1 MKIIKT
7 ISLLVLFLLSASA
20 NSESE
25 ELLKATAVKMP
36 SENNLAGNISSEI
49 PVNKT
54 LISQTKIAEETE
66 ESEEDAKRIAHFRN
80 IDELVIL
87 RAPGLAF
94 KYLQREQPEY
104 SQQQPAQWL
113 YWEQKRIALL
123 KYMRRW
129 QDVNKR
135 VSQQEKNLLST
146 KITAGDRNWFLTEQ
160 LRALIELKQYSLA
173 LGKTRKLMW
182 GASALVKSK
191 SFAAWRRIIIQI
203 YLNQGNTNDAQSAMR
218 RYQQDYGEL
227 LNEDGVSWLQLQA
240 ELLIQLEQ
248 YKDAIKILSK
258 INTDESRAL
267 ILIAK
272 LNAQIIS
279 PPEVLDSVQLA
290 LASED
295 ENVERIVLYK
305 YVALVAAMT
314 AGEVDQSI
322 SLLEALLSE
331 QQLSL
336 SDSLIQIG
344 KVKIN
349 ATTLW
354 DYYLNKGNN
363 VANRKGLLKGDD
375 ENWYTLASNLFQDQ
389 PLTAKSLFA
398 VLSLQAKEVLHRE
411 LAMKQLVNL
420 IEVNNQPLEL
430 VNRLFTESDYITD
443 MKHVPLE
450 VRYRLIDYSLLHG
463 DVKAAAA
470 LMADLDKPPE
480 DQAQFDWNL
489 RRARVLVL
497 SGSFKT
503 GAEVLLEMLHMQ
515 QLDAKQ
521 IAKYLQVVFDLQ
533 AVEQHKLSLWLF
545 DELDKLVE
553 DVHIRREL
561 TFWRAES
568 YHGLKQYDLAA
579 YLFLK
584 SAVSPD
590 KVFDPWYHTATFRAA
605 ESLMEAGLLE
615 DARQRF
621 MHLLRITENSARKA
635 VIRQRLQTIQLK
647 QSR

>member
-1 MKIIKT
+1 MKVFKI
-7 ISLLVLFLLSASA
+7 LFLFVLCLMGYQASA
-20 NSESE
+20 AAQIAEKIASEST
-25 ELLKATAVKMP
+25 L
-36 SENNLAGNISSEI
+36 SSEK
-49 PVNKT
+49 VNQPE
-54 LISQTKIAEETE
+54 ISQTTADQNRVEAESVD
-66 ESEEDAKRIAHFRN
+66 ESYVKRTLHFNN
-80 IDELVIL
+80 IDELVML
-87 RAPGLAF
+87 RAPGLAL
-94 KYLQREQPEY
+94 KYLQREQPEFNGK
-104 SQQQPAQWL
+104 QPTEWL
-113 YWEQKRIALL
+113 YWEQKHISLL

-129 QDVNKR
+129 QEVDKR
-135 VSQQEKNLLST
+135 VSQQEKNLFNT
-146 KITAGDRNWFLTEQ
+146 RITTGDRNWFLTEQ
-160 LRALIELKQYSLA
+160 LRALVELKQYELA
-173 LGKTRKLMW
+173 LEKTRLLMW
-182 GASALVKSK
+182 DASSLVKSK
-191 SFAAWRRIIIQI
+191 SFAAWRRLIIQI
-203 YLNQGNTNDAQSAMR
+203 YLNQGKTNDAQNAML

-227 LNEDGVSWLQLQA
+227 QNEDGLSWLQLQA

-248 YKDAIKILSK
+248 YKDAIKILSQ
-258 INTDESRAL
+258 INTDEAQAL

-279 PPEVLDSVQLA
+279 PLDVLDSVQLA
-290 LASED
+290 LATVDED
-295 ENVERIVLYK
+295 KTRIVLYK
-305 YVALVAAMT
+305 YVALVAAIVV
-314 AGEVDQSI
+314 GEVDQSI
-322 SLLEALLSE
+322 ALLEALLSE
-331 QQLSL
+331 QHLSL

-344 KVKIN
+344 KVKLN
-349 ATTLW
+349 ANTLW
-354 DYYLNKGNN
+354 DIYLKKGNQ
-363 VANRKGLLKGDD
+363 VANQKGLLKGND
-375 ENWYTLASNLFQDQ
+375 EKWYTLASNLFQNQ

-398 VLSLQAKEVLHRE
+398 VLSIQAKEPLHRE

-420 IEVNNQPLEL
+420 IEVNEQPLEL
-430 VNRLFTESDYITD
+430 VNRLFTESNLITD
-443 MKHVPLE
+443 MRQVPAE
-450 VRYRLIDYSLLHG
+450 VRYRLIDYGLLHG

-497 SGSFKT
+497 SGSFKQ
-503 GAEVLLEMLHMQ
+503 GAEVLLEMLHIEE
-515 QLDAKQ
+515 LDAKQ

-553 DVHIRREL
+553 DVRIRREL

-568 YHGLKQYDLAA
+568 YHGLGQYDLAA

-590 KVFDPWYHTATFRAA
+590 KSFDPWYHTATFRAS
-605 ESLMEAGLLE
+605 ESLMEAELYE
-615 DARQRF
+615 DARHRF